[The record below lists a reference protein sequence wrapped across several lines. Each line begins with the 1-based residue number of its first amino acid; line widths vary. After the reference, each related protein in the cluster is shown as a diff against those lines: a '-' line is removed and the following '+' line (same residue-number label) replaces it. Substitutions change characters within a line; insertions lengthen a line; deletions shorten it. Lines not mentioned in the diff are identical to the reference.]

1 MISSY
6 PLHLRP
12 GKSKSSRSGPQD
24 VKIAGS
30 WARQPVSTAARATC
44 EPGHRSVPVNWGWRR
59 PTARAGRPA
68 GAAPPSGAPPARA
81 AAPSR
86 SRTRQRRPLLGL
98 RSPTRTGVARPARA
112 RTCPA
117 FLWPESAD
125 PARRRRHV
133 AVACPCA
140 AAPAPRPGARHRR
153 ATHPSL
159 IGTLARERRAAHG
172 VGAQPA
178 TGLEVGERKPRLPG
192 GRGGPFSKASSRA
205 RLLSLHWV
213 WGVGGGAS
221 LPGGG
226 WLPCSCS

>member
-1 MISSY
+1 MRAAARVHRRARNSSTRT
-6 PLHLRP
+6 PIR
-12 GKSKSSRSGPQD
+12 
-24 VKIAGS
+24 
-30 WARQPVSTAARATC
+30 ARQL
-44 EPGHRSVPVNWGWRR
+44 GFGG
-59 PTARAGRPA
+59 GRPRGQRQA
-68 GAAPPSGAPPARA
+68 RPAPSRGGSSLTRPPAP

-140 AAPAPRPGARHRR
+140 AAPAPRPGARRRR

-178 TGLEVGERKPRLPG
+178 TGLEVGEQKRAVA
-192 GRGGPFSKASSRA
+192 RGGPFSKASSRA
-205 RLLSLHWV
+205 AALFALLGV
-213 WGVGGGAS
+213 WGVGGGA
-221 LPGGG
+221 
-226 WLPCSCS
+226 